1 MSITSILATTMESAQ
16 GPHCPQNK
24 SKIEILQHNCARS
37 TNAMQSCLDAATG
50 SVDIVLFQEPQVSRD
65 YTTTISHPS
74 FTAIIPTNTL
84 YRPRVLTFIAKDTS
98 KTNLICTPRPDI
110 TMDFDIQALSI
121 SSSGLRETLILNIY
135 NKKDQN
141 PKGILQT
148 IERSLQHIQLSKK
161 SLVLRDFNAHYP
173 W

>member
-16 GPHCPQNK
+16 GPYCPQNK
-24 SKIEILQHNCARS
+24 SKIEILQHNYARS

-50 SVDIVLFQEPQVSRD
+50 SVDVVLFQEPWVFRD
-65 YTTTISHPS
+65 YTITISHLS

-98 KTNLICTPRPDI
+98 KINLICTPRPNI
-110 TMDFDIQALSI
+110 TMDSDIQALSI

-135 NKKDQN
+135 NKKDQD
-141 PKGILQT
+141 PESTL
-148 IERSLQHIQLSKK
+148 
-161 SLVLRDFNAHYP
+161 
-173 W
+173 